1 MAEMIRA
8 SGLVKRYK
16 KVVALSGLDL
26 SVQQGQVLAL
36 LGPNGAGKTTAV
48 RVLATLLEP
57 DEGSA
62 QVAGVDV
69 LADPEGVRSRIGLS
83 GQYAAVDEH
92 LTGYENLEM
101 VGRLYGLGRTRSRA
115 RARELLE
122 RFDLSDA
129 GDRPSKTYSGGM
141 RRRLDLAG
149 ALVAEPPVL
158 ILDEPTTGLDVRSRQ
173 QMWDVIRELVSSGAT
188 LLLTTQYLEEADRL
202 ADDIV
207 VIDHGRAIARGT
219 ADQLKAQT
227 GGERIEIVLADS
239 FHREPAV
246 RVLAEVA
253 RGDVQVDDNARAL
266 TAAVDGGA
274 GALLRVLQGLEEAR
288 IEVLD
293 IGLRRPTLDDVFL
306 SLTGHAAEEADAKA
320 AGAGTTDPTP
330 TEVPA

>member
-1 MAEMIRA
+1 MVEMIRA
-8 SGLVKRYK
+8 RGLVKRYGD
-16 KVVALSGLDL
+16 VEALGGLDL
-26 SVQQGQVLAL
+26 SVEEGQVLGL

-48 RVLATLLEP
+48 RILTTLLLP

-62 QVAGVDV
+62 EVAGVDV
-69 LADPEGVRSRIGLS
+69 LADPQGVRARIGLS

-92 LTGYENLEM
+92 LTGFENLEM
-101 VGRLYGLGRTRSRA
+101 VGRLYGMGKSPARA

-122 RFDLSDA
+122 RFDLTEA

-149 ALVAEPPVL
+149 ALVAAPPVL
-158 ILDEPTTGLDVRSRQ
+158 VLDEPTTGLDVRSRQ
-173 QMWDVIRELVSSGAT
+173 QMWEVIRELVLSGAT

-227 GGERIEIVLADS
+227 GGERIEMVLADAADREAA
-239 FHREPAV
+239 HRALAV
-246 RVLAEVA
+246 VSPERVDVA
-253 RGDVQVDDNARAL
+253 GSGRDL
-266 TAAVDGGA
+266 TAAVDNGA
-274 GALLRVLQGLEEAR
+274 ADLRRVLDALETEGVR
-288 IEVLD
+288 VLD

-306 SLTGHAAEEADAKA
+306 TLTGHTAEESDRSIEAE
-320 AGAGTTDPTP
+320 
-330 TEVPA
+330 EVSA